1 MEEFILSLDPNYRLD
16 GCRIKDNTVVYE
28 ISSLLESV
36 ECPYCGE
43 ASSKVHSCYQ
53 REIQDL
59 PMQNKKV
66 ILLVKTRK
74 MFCKNE
80 ACIKKTFSEKHLFVA
95 ANGKKT
101 KRLERNIIYTS
112 VQLSSVGASKVL
124 KSNGI
129 DICKSSICSLLKKNA
144 GNCG

>member
-1 MEEFILSLDPNYRLD
+1 MEEFIKSLDPNYRLD
-16 GCRIKDNTVVYE
+16 DCRIKDNAVVYE
-28 ISSLLESV
+28 ISSLLDRI

-43 ASSKVHSCYQ
+43 VSSKVHSCYQ

-80 ACIKKTFSEKHLFVA
+80 QCSKKTFSETHLFVA
-95 ANGKKT
+95 PNGKKT
-101 KRLERNIIYTS
+101 NRLERSIIYTS
-112 VQLSSVGASKVL
+112 AQLSSVGASKIL

-144 GNCG
+144 GSCG